1 MVYREAVKVVSNHGV
16 PTFHNVTQATRDVA
30 ARSGIQNGIVSIY
43 SHHTTCCVITQECA
57 FDMSMT
63 GLETLQLDFVEVF
76 ESIKEKYNGQPVDI
90 HTSKADKAQLF
101 DFLDKVLPD
110 NDADRIYP
118 GDVKKLI
125 QWYNILVQAGY
136 TDFLETDEEE
146 EATAEAA
153 PAE

>member
-1 MVYREAVKVVSNHGV
+1 MKETILAISGKPGLYRLVARGNGNLIVESIDEQKRRITAGSRDR
-16 PTFHNVTQATRDVA
+16 VTSLRDV
-30 ARSGIQNGIVSIY
+30 
-43 SHHTTCCVITQECA
+43 
-57 FDMSMT
+57 SMYT
-63 GLETLQLDFVEVF
+63 MDDDKPLMEVF

-90 HTSKADKAQLF
+90 HTSKADKAQLYA
-101 DFLDKVLPD
+101 FLDEVLPD

-136 TDFLETDEEE
+136 TDFREAEEQE
-146 EATAEAA
+146 EASAEAA

>member
-1 MVYREAVKVVSNHGV
+1 MKETILAISGKPGLYRLVARGNGNLIVESIDEQKHRITAGSRDR
-16 PTFHNVTQATRDVA
+16 VTSLRDV
-30 ARSGIQNGIVSIY
+30 
-43 SHHTTCCVITQECA
+43 
-57 FDMSMT
+57 SMYT
-63 GLETLQLDFVEVF
+63 MDDDKPLMEVF

-90 HTSKADKAQLF
+90 HTSKADKAQLYA
-101 DFLDKVLPD
+101 FLDEVLPD

>member
-1 MVYREAVKVVSNHGV
+1 MKETILAISGKPGLYRLVARGNGNLIVESIDEQKRRITAGSRAR
-16 PTFHNVTQATRDVA
+16 VTSLRDV
-30 ARSGIQNGIVSIY
+30 
-43 SHHTTCCVITQECA
+43 
-57 FDMSMT
+57 SMYT
-63 GLETLQLDFVEVF
+63 MDDDKPLMEVF

-90 HTSKADKAQLF
+90 HTSKADKAQLYA
-101 DFLDKVLPD
+101 FLDEVLPD

-136 TDFLETDEEE
+136 TDFLEANEEE

>member
-1 MVYREAVKVVSNHGV
+1 MKETILAISGKPGLYRLVARGNGNLIVESIDEQKRRITAGSRDR
-16 PTFHNVTQATRDVA
+16 VTSLRDV
-30 ARSGIQNGIVSIY
+30 
-43 SHHTTCCVITQECA
+43 
-57 FDMSMT
+57 SMYT
-63 GLETLQLDFVEVF
+63 MDDDKPLMEVF

-136 TDFLETDEEE
+136 TDFLEADEQE
-146 EATAEAA
+146 EAAAEAT

>member
-1 MVYREAVKVVSNHGV
+1 MESIDEQKRRITAGSRDR
-16 PTFHNVTQATRDVA
+16 VTSLRDV
-30 ARSGIQNGIVSIY
+30 
-43 SHHTTCCVITQECA
+43 
-57 FDMSMT
+57 SMYT
-63 GLETLQLDFVEVF
+63 MDDDKPLMEVF

-90 HTSKADKAQLF
+90 HTSKADKAQLYA
-101 DFLDKVLPD
+101 FLDEVLPD

-118 GDVKKLI
+118 GDIKKLI

-136 TDFLETDEEE
+136 TDFLETNEEE

>member
-1 MVYREAVKVVSNHGV
+1 MKETILAISGKPGLYRLVARGNGNLIVESIDEQKRRITAGSRDR
-16 PTFHNVTQATRDVA
+16 VTSLRDV
-30 ARSGIQNGIVSIY
+30 
-43 SHHTTCCVITQECA
+43 
-57 FDMSMT
+57 SMYT
-63 GLETLQLDFVEVF
+63 MDDDKPLMEVF
-76 ESIKEKYNGQPVDI
+76 ESIKEKYNGQRVDI
-90 HTSKADKAQLF
+90 QTSKADKAQLF
-101 DFLDKVLPD
+101 AFLDEVLPE

-136 TDFLETDEEE
+136 TDFLEANEEE

>member
-1 MVYREAVKVVSNHGV
+1 MKETILAISGKPGLYRLVARGNGNLIVESIDEQKRRITAGSRDR
-16 PTFHNVTQATRDVA
+16 VTSLRDV
-30 ARSGIQNGIVSIY
+30 
-43 SHHTTCCVITQECA
+43 
-57 FDMSMT
+57 SMYT
-63 GLETLQLDFVEVF
+63 MDDDKPLMEVF

-90 HTSKADKAQLF
+90 HTSKADKAQLYA
-101 DFLDKVLPD
+101 FLDEVLPD

-136 TDFLETDEEE
+136 TDFLEAEKQE
-146 EATAEAA
+146 EASAEAA

>member
-1 MVYREAVKVVSNHGV
+1 MKETILAISGKPGLYRLVARGNGNLIVESIDEQKRRITAGSRDR
-16 PTFHNVTQATRDVA
+16 VTSLRDV
-30 ARSGIQNGIVSIY
+30 
-43 SHHTTCCVITQECA
+43 
-57 FDMSMT
+57 SMYT
-63 GLETLQLDFVEVF
+63 MDDDKPLMEVF

-90 HTSKADKAQLF
+90 QTSKADKAQLF
-101 DFLDKVLPD
+101 AFLDEVLPE

>member
-1 MVYREAVKVVSNHGV
+1 MKETILAISGKPGLYRLVASGNGNLIVESIDEQKRRITAGSRDR
-16 PTFHNVTQATRDVA
+16 VTSLRDV
-30 ARSGIQNGIVSIY
+30 
-43 SHHTTCCVITQECA
+43 
-57 FDMSMT
+57 SMYT
-63 GLETLQLDFVEVF
+63 MDDDKPLMEVF

-90 HTSKADKAQLF
+90 HTSKADKAQLYA
-101 DFLDKVLPD
+101 FLDEVLPD

-136 TDFLETDEEE
+136 TDFLEAEEQE
-146 EATAEAA
+146 EASAEAA

>member
-1 MVYREAVKVVSNHGV
+1 MKETILAISGKPGLYRLVARGNGNLIVESIDEQKRRITAGSRDR
-16 PTFHNVTQATRDVA
+16 VTSLRDV
-30 ARSGIQNGIVSIY
+30 
-43 SHHTTCCVITQECA
+43 
-57 FDMSMT
+57 SMYT
-63 GLETLQLDFVEVF
+63 MDDDKPLMEVF

-136 TDFLETDEEE
+136 TDFLETNEEE

>member
-1 MVYREAVKVVSNHGV
+1 MKETILAISGKPGLYRLVARGNGNLIVESIDEQKRRITAGSRDR
-16 PTFHNVTQATRDVA
+16 VTSLRDV
-30 ARSGIQNGIVSIY
+30 
-43 SHHTTCCVITQECA
+43 
-57 FDMSMT
+57 SMYT
-63 GLETLQLDFVEVF
+63 MDDDKPLMEVF

-90 HTSKADKAQLF
+90 HTSKADKAQLYA
-101 DFLDKVLPD
+101 FLDEVLPD

-136 TDFLETDEEE
+136 TDLLEAEEQE
-146 EATAEAA
+146 EASAEAA

>member
-1 MVYREAVKVVSNHGV
+1 MKETILAISGKPGLYRLVARGNGNLIVESIDEQKRRITAGSRDR
-16 PTFHNVTQATRDVA
+16 VTSLRDV
-30 ARSGIQNGIVSIY
+30 
-43 SHHTTCCVITQECA
+43 
-57 FDMSMT
+57 SMYT
-63 GLETLQLDFVEVF
+63 MDDDKPLMEVF

-90 HTSKADKAQLF
+90 HTSKADKAQLYA
-101 DFLDKVLPD
+101 FLDEVLPD

-118 GDVKKLI
+118 GDIKKLI

-136 TDFLETDEEE
+136 TDFLETNEEE

>member
-1 MVYREAVKVVSNHGV
+1 MKETILAISGKPGLYRLIARGNGNLIVESIDEQKRRITAGSRDR
-16 PTFHNVTQATRDVA
+16 VTSLRDV
-30 ARSGIQNGIVSIY
+30 
-43 SHHTTCCVITQECA
+43 
-57 FDMSMT
+57 SMYT
-63 GLETLQLDFVEVF
+63 MDDDKPLMEVF

-90 HTSKADKAQLF
+90 HTSKADKAQLYA
-101 DFLDKVLPD
+101 FLDEVLPD

-136 TDFLETDEEE
+136 TDFLEAEEQE
-146 EATAEAA
+146 EASAEAA

>member
-1 MVYREAVKVVSNHGV
+1 MKETILAISGKPGLYRLVARGNGNLIVESIDEQKRRITAGSRDR
-16 PTFHNVTQATRDVA
+16 VTSLRDV
-30 ARSGIQNGIVSIY
+30 
-43 SHHTTCCVITQECA
+43 
-57 FDMSMT
+57 SMYT
-63 GLETLQLDFVEVF
+63 MDDDKPLMEVF

-136 TDFLETDEEE
+136 TDFLEAEEQE
-146 EATAEAA
+146 EASAEAA

>member
-1 MVYREAVKVVSNHGV
+1 MKETILAISGKPGLYRLIARGNGNLIVESIDEQKRRITAGSRDR
-16 PTFHNVTQATRDVA
+16 VTSLRDV
-30 ARSGIQNGIVSIY
+30 
-43 SHHTTCCVITQECA
+43 
-57 FDMSMT
+57 SMYT
-63 GLETLQLDFVEVF
+63 MDDDKPLMEVF

-90 HTSKADKAQLF
+90 HTSKADKAQLYA
-101 DFLDKVLPD
+101 FLDEVLPD

-118 GDVKKLI
+118 GDIKKLI

-136 TDFLETDEEE
+136 TDFLETNEEE

>member
-1 MVYREAVKVVSNHGV
+1 MKETILAISGKPGLYRLVARGNGNLIVESIDEQKRRITAGSRDR
-16 PTFHNVTQATRDVA
+16 VTSLRDV
-30 ARSGIQNGIVSIY
+30 
-43 SHHTTCCVITQECA
+43 
-57 FDMSMT
+57 SMYT
-63 GLETLQLDFVEVF
+63 MDDDKPLMEVF

-90 HTSKADKAQLF
+90 HTSKADKAQLYA
-101 DFLDKVLPD
+101 FLDEVLPD

-136 TDFLETDEEE
+136 TDFLEAEDQE
-146 EATAEAA
+146 EASAEAA

>member
-1 MVYREAVKVVSNHGV
+1 MKETILAISGKPGLYRLVARGNGNLIVESIDEQKRRITAGSRDR
-16 PTFHNVTQATRDVA
+16 VTSLRDV
-30 ARSGIQNGIVSIY
+30 
-43 SHHTTCCVITQECA
+43 
-57 FDMSMT
+57 SMYT
-63 GLETLQLDFVEVF
+63 MDEDKPLMEVF

-90 HTSKADKAQLF
+90 QTSKADKAQLF
-101 DFLDKVLPD
+101 AFLDEVLPA

-136 TDFLETDEEE
+136 TDFLEAEEQE
-146 EATAEAA
+146 EASAEAA